1 MKIIDILEE
10 DKMILNHHF
19 FSKKRL
25 FETMAGLL
33 AENNSEVLDIYHSF
47 VEREKLGNT
56 SLGNGVALPHGKC
69 LADNEIRACVIKM
82 SQAADYEGIDDVP
95 VNVIIGIAFPLKT
108 TQAHQTLM
116 KDTAFLF
123 RQHRLYKN
131 MVLAES
137 KEQMTEEILKGFQ
150 LCNNWS

>member
-19 FSKKRL
+19 ISKKRL

-33 AENNSEVLDIYHSF
+33 AENSTEQLGIYHSL

-69 LADNEIRACVIKM
+69 LNDNDIRACVIKM

-95 VNVIIGIAFPLKT
+95 VNVVIGIAFPHKT
-108 TQAHQTLM
+108 NHSHQTLM
-116 KDTAFLF
+116 KETAFLF

-131 MVLAES
+131 IVLAES
-137 KEQMTEEILKGFQ
+137 KKQITEEILKGFQ

>member
-19 FSKKRL
+19 ISKKRL

-33 AENNSEVLDIYHSF
+33 AENNAEGLDIYHSF
-47 VEREKLGNT
+47 VDREKLGNT

-69 LADNEIRACVIKM
+69 LADNDIRACVIKM
-82 SQAADYEGIDDVP
+82 SQAADYEGIDGVA
-95 VNVIIGIAFPLKT
+95 VNVVIGIAFPHT
-108 TQAHQTLM
+108 TSQSHQTLM
-116 KDTAFLF
+116 KETAFLF
-123 RQHRLYKN
+123 RQHRLFKN
-131 MVLAES
+131 ILLAES

>member
-19 FSKKRL
+19 ISKKRL
-25 FETMAGLL
+25 FETMATLL
-33 AENNSEVLDIYHSF
+33 GENSAESLKIYHSL

-56 SLGNGVALPHGKC
+56 SLGNGVAVPHGKC
-69 LADNEIRACVIKM
+69 LDDNDLRACIIKM

-95 VNVIIGIAFPLKT
+95 VSVVIGIVFPLKT
-108 TQAHQTLM
+108 NENHQILM
-116 KDTAFLF
+116 KETALLF
-123 RQHRLYKN
+123 RQHRLYRN
-131 MVLAES
+131 IVLADT
-137 KEQMTEEILKGFQ
+137 KEQLTEEILKGFQ

>member
-19 FSKKRL
+19 ISKKRL

-33 AENNSEVLDIYHSF
+33 AENSAEGLSIYHSI

-69 LADNEIRACVIKM
+69 LADNDIRACVIKM
-82 SQAADYEGIDDVP
+82 SQAADYEGIDGVP
-95 VNVIIGIAFPLKT
+95 VNVVIGIAFPHT
-108 TQAHQTLM
+108 TSQAHQTLM
-116 KDTAFLF
+116 KETAFLF

-131 MVLAES
+131 ILLAES

>member
-19 FSKKRL
+19 ISKKRL
-25 FETMAGLL
+25 FETMANLL
-33 AENNSEVLDIYHSF
+33 GENSDESLSIYHSM

-56 SLGNGVALPHGKC
+56 SLGNGVALPHGKS
-69 LADNEIRACVIKM
+69 LEDNDIRACVIKM
-82 SQAADYEGIDDVP
+82 AQPADYEAVDDVL
-95 VNVIIGIAFPLKT
+95 VNIVIGVAFPQNT
-108 TQAHQTLM
+108 TTAHQTLM
-116 KDTAFLF
+116 KETAFLF

-131 MVLAES
+131 ILLAES
-137 KEQMTEEILKGFQ
+137 REQLTEEILKGFQ

>member
-10 DKMILNHHF
+10 DKMVLNHHF
-19 FSKKRL
+19 ISKKRL
-25 FETMAGLL
+25 FETMANLL
-33 AENNSEVLDIYHSF
+33 GESSEESLSIYHSL

-69 LADNEIRACVIKM
+69 LEDNDIRACIIKM
-82 SQAADYEGIDDVP
+82 AQPADYEAVDDVA
-95 VNVIIGIAFPLKT
+95 VNVVIGVAFPKKT
-108 TQAHQTLM
+108 TNAHKVLM
-116 KDTAFLF
+116 KETAFLF

-131 MVLAES
+131 ILLADS
-137 KEQMTEEILKGFQ
+137 REQLTDEILKGFQ

>member
-19 FSKKRL
+19 ISKKRL
-25 FETMAGLL
+25 FETMANLL
-33 AENNSEVLDIYHSF
+33 SDDSAEALRIYHSI
-47 VEREKLGNT
+47 VNREKLGNT

-69 LADNEIRACVIKM
+69 LAANEIRACVIRM
-82 SQAADYEGIDDVP
+82 AQAADYEAVDDIP
-95 VNVIIGIAFPLKT
+95 VHVVVGIAFPYET
-108 TQAHQTLM
+108 NEMHQVLM
-116 KDTAFLF
+116 KETAFLF

-131 MVLAES
+131 MLLAEN
-137 KEQMTEEILKGFQ
+137 KKQMTEEILKGFQ

>member
-1 MKIIDILEE
+1 MKIIDLLEE

-19 FSKKRL
+19 ISKKRL

-33 AENNSEVLDIYHSF
+33 SENSAEDLAIYHSF

-69 LADNEIRACVIKM
+69 LADKEIRACVIKM
-82 SQAADYEGIDDVP
+82 SQPADYEGIDDVP
-95 VNVIIGIAFPLKT
+95 VNLVVGIAFPLIT
-108 TQAHQTLM
+108 SQSHQTLM
-116 KDTAFLF
+116 KETAFLF

-131 MVLAES
+131 IILAES

>member
-19 FSKKRL
+19 ISKKRL
-25 FETMAGLL
+25 FQTMAALL
-33 AENNSEVLDIYHSF
+33 AEKSGEELAIYHSF
-47 VEREKLGNT
+47 VDREKLGNT

-95 VNVIIGIAFPLKT
+95 VNLVVGVAFPNQT
-108 TQAHQTLM
+108 TQSHQTLM
-116 KDTAFLF
+116 KETAFLF

-131 MVLAES
+131 LVLAES

>member
-10 DKMILNHHF
+10 DKIILNHHF
-19 FSKKRL
+19 ISKKRL

-33 AENNSEVLDIYHSF
+33 GDDSHESLKIYHAM

-56 SLGNGVALPHGKC
+56 SLGNGVAVPHGRC
-69 LADNEIRACVIKM
+69 LSDNEIKACVIQM
-82 SQAADYEGIDDVP
+82 SQSADYEAIDDVP
-95 VNVIIGIAFPLKT
+95 VDVVLGIAFPKET
-108 TQAHQTLM
+108 NKSHHVLM
-116 KDTAFLF
+116 KDTARLF

-131 MVLAES
+131 ILNAKS
-137 KEQMTEEILKGFQ
+137 KEQVIEEILVGFQ

>member
-19 FSKKRL
+19 ISKKRL

-33 AENNSEVLDIYHSF
+33 SENNAESLDIYHSL

-69 LADNEIRACVIKM
+69 LPDNDIRACVIKM
-82 SQAADYEGIDDVP
+82 SQAVDYEGIDNVDVK
-95 VNVIIGIAFPLKT
+95 VVIGIAFPSNT
-108 TQAHQTLM
+108 NQSHRTLM
-116 KDTAFLF
+116 KETAYLF

-131 MVLAES
+131 LVLAEN

>member
-1 MKIIDILEE
+1 
-10 DKMILNHHF
+10 MILNHHF
-19 FSKKRL
+19 ISKKRL

-33 AENNSEVLDIYHSF
+33 AENASENLEIYHS
-47 VEREKLGNT
+47 VVDREKLGNT

-69 LADNEIRACVIKM
+69 LRDNDIRACVIKM
-82 SQAADYEGIDDVP
+82 SHEADYEGIDDVP
-95 VNVIIGIAFPLKT
+95 VKIVIGIAFPQITKPS
-108 TQAHQTLM
+108 HQTLM
-116 KDTAFLF
+116 KETAFLF

-131 MVLAES
+131 ILLAET